1 MAVMAILMDLL
12 SIMQGTGTGE
22 LMMRQMAAEL

>member
-22 LMMRQMAAEL
+22 EMMRRMAAEL